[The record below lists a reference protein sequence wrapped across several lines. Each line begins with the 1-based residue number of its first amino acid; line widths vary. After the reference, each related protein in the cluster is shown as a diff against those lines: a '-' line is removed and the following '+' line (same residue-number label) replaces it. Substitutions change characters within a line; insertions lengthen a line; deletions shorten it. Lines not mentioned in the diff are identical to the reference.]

1 MSSISEEI
9 NEIRVVNRLT
19 NSVKI
24 CIIIILSALSARREV
39 ERMDYLIAFILSVV
53 ASVTGN
59 YINKWLDRYMSK
71 RLDRHDSDN

>member
-1 MSSISEEI
+1 MYNYYIVGSFRKEGDE
-9 NEIRVVNRLT
+9 
-19 NSVKI
+19 
-24 CIIIILSALSARREV
+24 
-39 ERMDYLIAFILSVV
+39 ERMGYLIAFILSVV